1 MPGPDTYYIIGKMH
15 IECVIPFI
23 WSVNVGWK
31 WGKYVF
37 PVPPRL
43 KSHPGQFWTNPCSLQ
58 HAIKPRPS
66 AKKKL
71 YLTTENN
78 HSFLCVY
85 NWGQPLKDNRRDW
98 SGLVNCLWVCAPCL
112 DSKAEIPCC
121 CPGDESWI
129 NRENMTL
136 RLFTLQA
143 TVVHG
148 KWEWKFYVELFWRT
162 EKVLLVALS
171 LLSFH
176 LSIYFHW
183 RNIECVQFVKMSSS
197 RWDSWSFWGL
207 FHGTK

>member
-1 MPGPDTYYIIGKMH
+1 MVDGNEGNM
-15 IECVIPFI
+15 CFLFI
-23 WSVNVGWK
+23 RDWNLTLVNSEQILAARNKAQTVRK
-31 WGKYVF
+31 EET
-37 PVPPRL
+37 L
-43 KSHPGQFWTNPCSLQ
+43 SH
-58 HAIKPRPS
+58 HR
-66 AKKKL
+66 
-71 YLTTENN
+71 ENN

-148 KWEWKFYVELFWRT
+148 KWKWKLYVELFWRT
-162 EKVLLVALS
+162 GKVLLVALL

-176 LSIYFHW
+176 LSLYFLM
-183 RNIECVQFVKMSSS
+183 RNTEMLTIC
-197 RWDSWSFWGL
+197 
-207 FHGTK
+207 